1 MPRGGRRQGTP
12 GKGYSNRTDLQMKPD
27 MAAGTP
33 AAGGVQAPQRQQP
46 MLPVYP
52 EDTPNLMDPTQR
64 PQEPLTAGLPVGA
77 GPGMEALTGFDP
89 RVSETQALKK
99 WLPLLDPLADD
110 PETPD
115 SVRTLVR
122 YIRSA

>member
-1 MPRGGRRQGTP
+1 MQ
-12 GKGYSNRTDLQMKPD
+12 PD
-27 MAAGTP
+27 MAAGSA
-33 AAGGVQAPQRQQP
+33 AAGGVKAPSRPQ
-46 MLPVYP
+46 LPVYP
-52 EDTPNLMDPTQR
+52 EDTPNLLDPTSR
-64 PQEPLTAGLPVGA
+64 PQEPLTAGLPIGA
-77 GPGMEALTGFDP
+77 GPGREAMTGFDP
-89 RVSETQALKK
+89 RVSETQALKR